1 MTTGL
6 PDKGVRICSIPRS
19 RESPLWNALLGGQFR
34 DPGFDPFY
42 RIIET
47 GLIYL
52 GSLNTIPSSE
62 WYGVLGVRMILVLFF
77 IHFLKIDLVFNPFH
91 NNVISLKRKT
101 NTFNAEKISLE

>member
-1 MTTGL
+1 MLL
-6 PDKGVRICSIPRS
+6 PVERVRICSIPRS
-19 RESPLWNALLGGQFR
+19 HESPLQNPLLGERFR

-62 WYGVLGVRMILVLFF
+62 WYGVLGVRMILVLFL

-91 NNVISLKRKT
+91 NNVISLKRNT